1 MRGAELKLNK
11 KMKILVIGS
20 SGFIGKYLCDRLSY
34 YGHKVIGLDIK
45 VPVKRDILS
54 EFILGNILNPEV
66 VEKAVKE
73 VEAIVLLAAKHH
85 DFGISKDE
93 FFNVNVRGM
102 ENILKCASE
111 AGIMKFIFY
120 STVAVYGKVETFST
134 EDTPAVPISDYGKSK
149 LAAEGTLREWVS
161 QEPKREVVI
170 IRPVVVFGPGN
181 FANMYNL
188 IDKIYRG
195 RFIFAG
201 EGQNIKS
208 VAYVENLVE
217 ATTFLL
223 ERLKPGMEIYN
234 YSDYPQM
241 NTEEIARNIARYLSC
256 EIPKFKIPLGLA
268 MAAASIFDLMG
279 KITGYNFPITA
290 NRIKKFNT
298 PTIYMSD
305 KIRKAG
311 FNPPI
316 ELSEGFKRMAE
327 WYLQSGKN
335 AQQIRQKDGESES

>member
-1 MRGAELKLNK
+1 MRKDLEKT
-11 KMKILVIGS
+11 
-20 SGFIGKYLCDRLSY
+20 
-34 YGHKVIGLDIK
+34 
-45 VPVKRDILS
+45 VK
-54 EFILGNILNPEV
+54 G
-66 VEKAVKE
+66 

-102 ENILKCASE
+102 ENTLKCAAK
-111 AGIMKFIFY
+111 AGVKKFILY
-120 STVAVYGKVETFST
+120 STVAVYGKAETSST
-134 EDTPAVPISDYGKSK
+134 EDTLTAPVSDYGKSK
-149 LAAEGTLREWVS
+149 LEAEGILREWVS
-161 QEPKREVVI
+161 QEPAREAVI

-188 IDKIYRG
+188 IDKIYRR

-201 EGQNIKS
+201 KGQNIKS

-217 ATTFLL
+217 ATVFLL
-223 ERLKPGMEIYN
+223 ERLKPGIEIYN

-241 NTEEIARNIARYLSC
+241 NTEEIVRNIAACLSC
-256 EIPKFKIPLGLA
+256 EIPKFRIPLGFA
-268 MAAASIFDLMG
+268 MAAAGIFDLLG

-298 PTIYMSD
+298 PTVYMSD

-316 ELSEGFKRMAE
+316 GLSEGFRRMAE

-335 AQQIRQKDGESES
+335 DQQIRQKDEESEP